1 MIDVMSY
8 VPTEVLHVLRA
19 RCPERSHAEIDA
31 PLGECLKFLY
41 IVSAEEATFL
51 PLTKEVDEIWH
62 ELILQTAFYQKLC
75 AALPGGRFLHH
86 HPAPLGEYADR
97 VGRRESVRRLLQWI
111 PWYVAYFGG
120 FSEETAR
127 HWVIVDFLRTR
138 LGMSLEEV
146 NELGRRELRSRA
158 A

>member
-8 VPTEVLHVLRA
+8 VPPEVVDVLR
-19 RCPERSHAEIDA
+19 RRFPERSGEEIDA
-31 PLGECLKFLY
+31 QLGECLKFLY
-41 IVSAEEATFL
+41 VVSAEEATFL
-51 PLTKEVDEIWH
+51 PLTREVDETWH

-86 HPAPLGEYADR
+86 HPAPLGKYADQL
-97 VGRRESVRRLLQWI
+97 GRRESVRRLLQWI

-127 HWVIVDFLRTR
+127 YWVIVDLLRTR
-138 LGMSLEEV
+138 LGMSLEEI